1 MLPAYW
7 FYKYA
12 LLWFASAG
20 MRKESW
26 ITDDGTDYG
35 SGVVTPSPSAESP
48 VHTLGS
54 APAVMPAPAVVAGAS
69 PARLAARRKTM
80 RADDGISRLLH
91 RQSMFQAAIDVG
103 TLRGMADPDD
113 IMAELDAA
121 LDDAMSV
128 TAPDDDDYMN
138 EHGELVY
145 RDCLLL
151 EFEAMCPWCL

>member
-1 MLPAYW
+1 MSCIQSSSIYQFLY
-7 FYKYA
+7 
-12 LLWFASAG
+12 LWLAAADA
-20 MRKESW
+20 RKESW

-35 SGVVTPSPSAESP
+35 AGVVTPSPPAQSP

-54 APAVMPAPAVVAGAS
+54 SPAVTPAPPLVAGAS
-69 PARLAARRKTM
+69 PARPAARRKTM

-128 TAPDDDDYMN
+128 TVPDDDDYMN
-138 EHGELVY
+138 EHGALMSMVS
-145 RDCLLL
+145 C
-151 EFEAMCPWCL
+151 AG